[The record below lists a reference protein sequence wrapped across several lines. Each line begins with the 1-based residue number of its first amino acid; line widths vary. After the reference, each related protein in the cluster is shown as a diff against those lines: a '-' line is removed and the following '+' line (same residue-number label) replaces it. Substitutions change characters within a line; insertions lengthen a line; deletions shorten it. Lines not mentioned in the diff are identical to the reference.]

1 MKSCF
6 CRWVLSMSVVASL
19 LEPLASHAAS
29 FDCTKAASA
38 TEKAICADAKLSKLD
53 SDLAVVWKSVSRAS
67 GTPSLMA
74 SQRQWLKRRDTCGA
88 DVACLSAR
96 YNERLAA
103 LAGNPDT
110 SVNRWA
116 QTWHLDSHYPGVGG
130 TLTFTGQLPRL
141 HFEIAGYNGGHAGGY
156 DGDVV
161 VQGEGAS
168 YQANGCG
175 LNFKRSSDHVVVT
188 QEGDPMACGQA
199 MGVDYSGTYITT
211 SRLANE
217 PEADLLSLKVLDNPR
232 QNVAARA
239 LLRNDYQSLV
249 DTINM
254 SEGERPD
261 LDHLGAKVDSF
272 FVRGLAPTNASIVMS
287 RGEELWIGLLA
298 FDANGRTRMRYYT
311 NVAAWKT
318 MVPKTIQRWH
328 DTIDTAIPI
337 DRMP

>member
-1 MKSCF
+1 
-6 CRWVLSMSVVASL
+6 MSVVVSL
-19 LEPLASHAAS
+19 LAPLASHAAS

-53 SDLAVVWKSVSRAS
+53 SDLAVVWKRVSRAS
-67 GTPSLMA
+67 STPSLVA
-74 SQRQWLKRRDTCGA
+74 SQLQWLKRRDTCGA
-88 DVACLSAR
+88 DVACLSTR

-103 LAGNPDT
+103 LADNPDT
-110 SVNRWA
+110 SANRWT
-116 QTWHLDSHYPGVGG
+116 QTWHLDSNYPGVGG

-175 LNFKRSSDHVVVT
+175 LNFKRSSDHVIVT
-188 QEGDPMACGQA
+188 QGGDPMACGQA
-199 MGVDYSGTYITT
+199 MGVDHSGTYITT
-211 SRLANE
+211 SRLADK
-217 PEADLLSLKVLDNPR
+217 PEADLLSLKALDNSR
-232 QNVAARA
+232 QNVAAHD
-239 LLRNDYQSLV
+239 LLRNDYQALV

-254 SEGERPD
+254 SEGGSPD

-272 FVRGLAPTNASIVMS
+272 FVRGLAPTNASIVM
-287 RGEELWIGLLA
+287 RRDEELWIGLLA
-298 FDANGRTRMRYYT
+298 FDANGRTHMRYYT

-328 DTIDTAIPI
+328 DTIDTAMPI
-337 DRMP
+337 DWMP